1 MVLICSSEKC
11 ACRGERKCWPRE
23 LQIPNASCDPVRS
36 SPVSISLFL
45 SNPPGRQ
52 GCMWPHYF
60 TLALHG
66 ITDDWG
72 ECRRLESTA
81 EGEFWCGEQTPPRTP
96 KLCIFAYYVEHA
108 FYLSNPIQRVN
119 FDKNATRPLPSLHH
133 PRVTC
138 MPPRSGW
145 SVFGRSLVFVVFG
158 VPRPWSP
165 KRPRHVLCC
174 F

>member
-1 MVLICSSEKC
+1 VVLICSSEKC

-96 KLCIFAYYVEHA
+96 KLCIFAYY
-108 FYLSNPIQRVN
+108 
-119 FDKNATRPLPSLHH
+119 T
-133 PRVTC
+133 
-138 MPPRSGW
+138 
-145 SVFGRSLVFVVFG
+145 
-158 VPRPWSP
+158 
-165 KRPRHVLCC
+165 
-174 F
+174 

>member
-1 MVLICSSEKC
+1 MAVSTRSSRVVLICSSEKC

-36 SPVSISLFL
+36 SPVSVSLFL

-60 TLALHG
+60 TMALHG

-72 ECRRLESTA
+72 ECCRLESTA

-96 KLCIFAYYVEHA
+96 NCVFLSEKLR
-108 FYLSNPIQRVN
+108 IQNSEFCTVAIGARRLL
-119 FDKNATRPLPSLHH
+119 TSTWGLLTSTGTGSC
-133 PRVTC
+133 TC
-138 MPPRSGW
+138 
-145 SVFGRSLVFVVFG
+145 V
-158 VPRPWSP
+158 
-165 KRPRHVLCC
+165 
-174 F
+174 